1 MLYILVVNR
10 LINISLLYNLLY
22 FCNFVDILCDPW
34 SLIYSSR
41 DDFKGTM
48 FRNFLKISRC
58 RSRNYRVSRATRCIN
73 ALKLRKLYANKWR
86 KYTWSL
92 NVRGILAVPYGEMKF
107 ISVVLKLWRSKRTSR
122 YPRLEQSIF
131 IIVFV
136 QVDEYEAADKQKL
149 RANFLGVMTIKCTI
163 MFTNIPSV
171 SRV

>member
-1 MLYILVVNR
+1 
-10 LINISLLYNLLY
+10 
-22 FCNFVDILCDPW
+22 
-34 SLIYSSR
+34 
-41 DDFKGTM
+41 M

-107 ISVVLKLWRSKRTSR
+107 ISVVLKLRRSKRTSR
-122 YPRLEQSIF
+122 YPTLEQSIF
-131 IIVFV
+131 IMVFV

-149 RANFLGVMTIKCTI
+149 RGNFLGVMTIKCTI
-163 MFTNIPSV
+163 IFANIPSV